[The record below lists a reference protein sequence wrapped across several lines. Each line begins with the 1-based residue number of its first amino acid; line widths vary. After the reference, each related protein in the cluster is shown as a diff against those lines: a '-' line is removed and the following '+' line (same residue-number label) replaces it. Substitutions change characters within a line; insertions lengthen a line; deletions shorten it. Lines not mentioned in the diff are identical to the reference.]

1 LVAYLSDKV
10 IRSAD
15 EAFDEKGYTCDI
27 FEAGK
32 KTIFANLPERKIS

>member
-15 EAFDEKGYTCDI
+15 EAFDEKGRTSDI
-27 FEAGK
+27 FQTWK